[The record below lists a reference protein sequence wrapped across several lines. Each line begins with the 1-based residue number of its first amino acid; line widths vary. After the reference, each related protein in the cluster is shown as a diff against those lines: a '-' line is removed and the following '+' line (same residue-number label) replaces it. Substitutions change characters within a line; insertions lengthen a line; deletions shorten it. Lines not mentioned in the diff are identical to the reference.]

1 MKELKDLDLLDR
13 FLFAEAMED
22 PENMR
27 TVLEIILGKETV
39 LKHLPQ
45 TEKEV
50 RTSPLYRFA
59 KLDVWAQDVD
69 NAIYDTEV
77 QGENLGNLPR
87 RSRYYE
93 GIMDG
98 KLLPPGTVDF
108 NKMNDIFII
117 IIAPFDLFGQKK
129 YMYTFK
135 MTCQED
141 PTILLNDG
149 ATRIFLNTCGEND
162 DEVSPELVEL
172 LHYIENTT
180 QEMADTCKST
190 KIREMQKRICNI
202 KSSEEVGVKY
212 MQLWEEKIIEQDAAR
227 EEGREEGQTEIL
239 QLLQLLS
246 RNGRAADIERLTTD
260 IAFRQKL
267 LKEYQKKK

>member
-1 MKELKDLDLLDR
+1 
-13 FLFAEAMED
+13 
-22 PENMR
+22 
-27 TVLEIILGKETV
+27 
-39 LKHLPQ
+39 
-45 TEKEV
+45 
-50 RTSPLYRFA
+50 
-59 KLDVWAQDVD
+59 
-69 NAIYDTEV
+69 
-77 QGENLGNLPR
+77 
-87 RSRYYE
+87 
-93 GIMDG
+93 
-98 KLLPPGTVDF
+98 
-108 NKMNDIFII
+108 MNDIFII

-149 ATRIFLNTCGEND
+149 ATRIFLNTRGEND